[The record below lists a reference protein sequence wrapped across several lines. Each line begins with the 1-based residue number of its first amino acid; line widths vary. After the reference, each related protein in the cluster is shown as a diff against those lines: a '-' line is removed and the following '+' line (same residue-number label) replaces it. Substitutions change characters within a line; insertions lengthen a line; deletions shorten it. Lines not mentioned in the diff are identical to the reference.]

1 MWEKMNMRPLKRP
14 RLGPPDVYPQ
24 EAKQREDE
32 LTSTHV
38 KHGFATEHKLSEEF
52 GTARNCNVTASKVG
66 AYFNAILARKEELMT
81 LPDSGRKK
89 QQINPKD
96 NFWPVTARNKA
107 TLDTWF
113 KDLAGTKPLSS
124 LAKKA
129 PSFNKKEE
137 IFSMLCENQVTMQRA
152 AWFIKLSS
160 AYTVAVSEA
169 KIKKRQ
175 MPDPATEW
183 TGTLIKFMKDL
194 IPKLH
199 EHYYQG
205 PVQEKSSSIGGPQ
218 GATGGMTP
226 NSSMN
231 ANPPTI
237 PPPLSS
243 PAGSLHSPAGSSLGG
258 GGPQQNQPAT
268 SPQEEQKLAYKQ
280 WNYCTQL
287 CKYMYE
293 EGLLDRAEF
302 LNWVLDLLDKM
313 KSSPACDDGIL
324 KIYLPLAMQYLS
336 DFVQSERYCRRLAYA
351 VCKKLAHL
359 INFMADSQ
367 NINLANP
374 EPVHVEKEGLERKD
388 KSDKSSKD
396 AELKSD
402 PAALNINP
410 FDTIFAEY
418 MNCSHHHDLLLQLSS
433 IIQVITL
440 ECPTALVWCGI
451 GETRSSSVLTG
462 SPLDHLPI
470 APSALPMPSRCEKS
484 NKETRERL
492 MEAEESIKLRSRHA
506 ESRWCVDKWQTATGN
521 ASLKILAVLDALDG
535 HCFDRMDS
543 NNSLDTLYQKIF
555 PPLQLQ
561 KEPASA
567 GAAGAGPAPE
577 GKDGTGRLLDYNAD
591 QDGSIVK
598 ILCEWAVSWQRWGEH
613 RAMAVAW
620 LLDKRQSEVLNTY
633 ENENGN
639 NNNLNDDKDSV
650 ISGGGPGNG
659 QQIFQNILMNF
670 LDNDAPILEEHGTQQ
685 NRSQFTNLVH
695 LFNELIRHDV
705 FSHDAYMCT
714 LISRGDL
721 LTGTGMSLIETQPS
735 CNTGLG
741 TGPISNKPATSSPN
755 INQGLDE
762 DVIQNDFKA
771 KLEDLDDSNVDDDLD
786 KLLQHIKEDQ
796 QNSMDAPDSPK
807 DPEQS
812 AAQVNPTSSKTES
825 SSRHF
830 LYTEHFPLCQDDP
843 ITQHDCN
850 QRYILLYGVGKER
863 DDKKHAVKK
872 MAKEIC
878 KLFSK
883 KFSIDVA
890 EGGKVKKHS
899 RNEFNFEA
907 TSNKCQSMS
916 YFDQHMVTWQCA
928 VQVQEMLNSFALGN
942 SNYLPVQEHVA
953 FLFDLME
960 SAFNIY
966 GLIDTC
972 IQILKELPEVELQ
985 ISKNSGLVKSYTTSL
1000 SLYVVGV
1007 LRRYHCCLLLSAEQT
1022 TAIFEGLCRIV
1033 KHVTNPS
1040 DCSSA
1045 ERCILA
1051 YLYDLYSACSSLK
1064 TRSQQEPFH
1073 NAYPKIK
1080 QALYAPLQ
1088 PTPSAHTYNPQFM
1101 VDVITNPRRG
1111 GKIEPAWV
1119 RQLNESPSNRYSFVC
1134 NAVVAVTRDIDND
1147 TLNDIAAMCAELTA
1161 CCNALSTEWL
1171 GVLIALCGSSKDAGY
1186 YVDVITQVDILNTN
1200 IHNALSVFTS
1210 ILVARHCFSLE
1221 NFVAHVALPALV
1233 QACKGR
1239 SETTPEIEAGARLS
1253 CHLLLRLFKTIEC
1266 PQPGLYS
1273 VSTSPNPITTAGQVH
1288 NIKLSCDRHL
1298 LAAAHKNIGVAPVL
1312 AVLKGILVVGD
1323 ATAQKATTSIFG
1335 SGKRSG
1341 LNTPVHPGSTPKHAG
1356 DLSHI
1361 LGTSDLSILG
1371 NTDDNMLDLTMIDL
1385 GQLSPTTCSRLVM
1398 ANGRQTNATQDST
1411 TSLSDFAQ
1419 HVLRQICS
1427 QEWVLER
1434 CLQNADELCQ
1444 QGYLIDNM
1452 LTAKQAQRLLHMIC
1466 YPENES
1472 NLIADM
1478 DQKAIIVRILEN
1490 LEQWSLRISWLDL
1503 QLMFKQ
1509 TNCSSPE
1516 LSNWLDM
1523 VARAAID
1530 VFQVHECNNMEAF
1543 SGNARNDKMKPSIWL
1558 VAPLVAKL
1566 PSAVQGRILKVAGQV
1581 LESTNMFSKSKDTG
1595 GGNNSSIG
1603 SQGGNSNSSISSNGS
1618 VMANKQS
1625 SQLNHHPFLGLV
1637 LTCLKGQD
1645 EQKEGLL
1652 QSLYSQLSQFLQ
1664 NRDLETVGGIEDPLG
1679 FEKMLDALQLRYS
1692 LVGGMFD
1699 AIQKNSTS
1707 TSDWAILFAQ
1717 LISQGVIDLS
1727 NNSELFTTTL
1737 DMLATLIHSTLISD
1751 SQSERDETKKQYTNL
1766 MKKLRKELGDRNN
1779 SSIKYVRQLLPL
1791 AKQTCEVIAC
1801 EPAGSSTDAK
1811 GNKISIDSIE
1821 KKHGL
1826 RLADKQRVSVWDLL
1840 EGHKNP
1846 APLSWAWFGAVKI
1859 ERKPLAYE
1867 ETHRLLK
1874 YHTHSLVK
1882 PSSYYYEPLPLPPED
1897 LEPVPDKL
1905 KDDMKADTPTS
1916 DQSPAPAGKKGKSQ
1930 ARKRKPKGAAQA
1942 PQCQQPAGQAHGMT
1956 GQQQAI
1962 GQQGLQAGQQQPN
1975 QGQQQQQQQQ
1985 VSMTPQQTMQQLQN
1999 ANLGQMTMG
2008 GQMGQLNLQHMQQQ
2022 QYQQQNQGQMMAQQ
2036 MAQQQGMGQQGLGQG
2051 QGAGMGS
2058 MMGGPQQQQPGPN
2071 QMGFVATGPGGGV
2084 NPMAAQMGGQGA
2096 GAGSN
2101 QQWGGYNPMQQQ
2113 QQQQPQ
2119 MFYNQGM
2126 GQPSM
2131 SRFDRPQLSTNPT
2144 KQVLSNMLRSR
2155 VPMGGA
2161 NPAAA
2166 GFIQQQARSQ
2176 QPFMRGPLR
2185 PGLPNQMIAGGM
2197 GTGAGGTMMGSGG
2210 SMIQTNMLN
2219 QQNPALVAQG
2229 MSAGMGNAGMNT
2241 GGMMGQAGGNAAAAG
2256 MNNPSMMGMQN
2267 MSQAGN
2273 MNAAMVNQG
2282 MNPAMANTG
2291 IAGGGMIGQNGASAN
2306 SGGMGNPAMMG
2317 IQNMQQ
2323 GGLQSGMFQGQGGPY
2338 QSMNQNYQNYGNQG
2352 IGQQGGQGM
2361 IGNFNQLGQQQ
2372 RSTQEYI
2379 AQQRALAARGGQ
2391 YGQHA
2396 PNVTMNNM
2404 VNQGAVPP
2412 YPRQGGKP
2420 GATAAQTQQQF
2431 QQQQRLRQQMMM
2443 QQQQQQ
2449 GLAQQ
2454 GNSQGM
2460 VQNQG
2465 QGISQQQTPNLVAQ
2479 LQRQMPNQGGM
2490 MGQQYSH
2497 QPPPY

>member
-1 MWEKMNMRPLKRP
+1 MRPLKRP

-137 IFSMLCENQVTMQRA
+137 IFAMLCENQVTMQRA

-194 IPKLH
+194 VPKLH

-205 PVQEKSSSIGGPQ
+205 PVPEKTSSGP
-218 GATGGMTP
+218 APGGMTP
-226 NSSMN
+226 NSGLNSSL
-231 ANPPTI
+231 TI
-237 PPPLSS
+237 PAPMSS
-243 PAGSLHSPAGSSLGG
+243 PAGSLHSPASSSVGSNAS
-258 GGPQQNQPAT
+258 QMQNQPPPP
-268 SPQEEQKLAYKQ
+268 SPQEEQKLAQKQ

-293 EGLLDRAEF
+293 EGLLDKAEF

-313 KSSPACDDGIL
+313 KSPPSSDDGIL
-324 KIYLPLAMQYLS
+324 KIYVPLAMQYLS
-336 DFVQSERYCRRLAYA
+336 DFVQSERFSRRLAYA

-359 INFMADSQ
+359 INVMAETHNL
-367 NINLANP
+367 NISNP
-374 EPVHVEKEGLERKD
+374 ETFQAKPSLLEPKD
-388 KSDKSSKD
+388 KTNEKMSTESDIKTEDGSR
-396 AELKSD
+396 E
-402 PAALNINP
+402 NP
-410 FDTIFAEY
+410 FDSIFSEY
-418 MNCSHHHDLLLQLSS
+418 MSCCHHRDLILQLSS
-433 IIQVITL
+433 IVQVITL

-451 GETRSSSVLTG
+451 GETRSSSVLAG
-462 SPLDHLPI
+462 SPLDHLPV
-470 APSALPMPSRCEKS
+470 APSGLPMPSRCEKS
-484 NKETRERL
+484 NEDVRKKL
-492 MEAEESIKLRSRHA
+492 LQAEESIKIRSRHA
-506 ESRWCVDKWQTATGN
+506 ESRWCIDKWQTAAGN
-521 ASLKILAVLDALDG
+521 ASLKILTVLDALDG
-535 HCFDRMDS
+535 HCFDRMDT

-561 KEPASA
+561 KEAAS
-567 GAAGAGPAPE
+567 G
-577 GKDGTGRLLDYNAD
+577 GTSGSANNKEANKSLDYNAD
-591 QDGSIVK
+591 QDESIVK

-620 LLDKRQSEVLNTY
+620 LLDKRQNDVFTTY
-633 ENENGN
+633 ENESGN
-639 NNNLNDDKDSV
+639 NANLSDDKDSV
-650 ISGGGPGNG
+650 ISGGGPGG
-659 QQIFQNILMNF
+659 GLPIFQNILMKF
-670 LDNDAPILEEHGTQQ
+670 LDNDAPTLDEHGTQH
-685 NRSQFTNLVH
+685 NKSQFTNLVH
-695 LFNELIRHDV
+695 LFSELIRHDV

-721 LTGTGMSLIETQPS
+721 LTGSGMSVLDVQSNCP
-735 CNTGLG
+735 GLV
-741 TGPISNKPATSSPN
+741 TGPISNKPNTSSPN
-755 INQGLDE
+755 VNQSMDE
-762 DVIQNDFKA
+762 DVMQNDFKA

-807 DPEQS
+807 DPEHTAPHANTVS
-812 AAQVNPTSSKTES
+812 NKSES

-843 ITQHDCN
+843 ISQHDCN

-863 DDKKHAVKK
+863 DEKKHAVKK
-872 MAKEIC
+872 MSKEIC

-899 RNEFNFEA
+899 RNEFNFES

-916 YFDQHMVTWQCA
+916 YFDQHVVTWQCA

-966 GLIDTC
+966 SLIDTC

-985 ISKNSGLVKSYTTSL
+985 LMSKNSVLTKNYTTSL
-1000 SLYVVGV
+1000 GLYVVGV
-1007 LRRYHCCLLLSAEQT
+1007 LRRYHCCLLLSSEQT
-1022 TAIFEGLCRIV
+1022 IAIFEGLCRIV

-1051 YLYDLYSACSSLK
+1051 YLYDLYSACASLK
-1064 TRSQQEPFH
+1064 TRPQQEQAFN

-1080 QALYAPLQ
+1080 QALYTPLQ
-1088 PTPSAHTYNPQFM
+1088 PSPSAHLYNPQFM
-1101 VDVITNPRRG
+1101 ADVINSPKRG
-1111 GKIEPAWV
+1111 GKIEQSWA
-1119 RQLNESPSNRYSFVC
+1119 RLLNESPSNRYSFVC
-1134 NAVVAVTRDIDND
+1134 NAVIAVTGDIDND

-1186 YVDVITQVDILNTN
+1186 YVDVVNQVNIKNTN

-1239 SETTPEIEAGARLS
+1239 SETTAEIEAGARLS

-1273 VSTSPNPITTAGQVH
+1273 VSTSPNPITITGHVH

-1323 ATAQKATTSIFG
+1323 ATAQKAQSSIFG
-1335 SGKRSG
+1335 SERRSG

-1361 LGTSDLSILG
+1361 LGTSDLSVLG
-1371 NTDDNMLDLTMIDL
+1371 NTDESMLDLT
-1385 GQLSPTTCSRLVM
+1385 Q
-1398 ANGRQTNATQDST
+1398 NNTNQETT

-1434 CLQNADELCQ
+1434 CLQNAEELCQ
-1444 QGYLIDNM
+1444 PGMLIDNM

-1472 NLIADM
+1472 NLIAEM

-1516 LSNWLDM
+1516 LSNWLDL

-1530 VFQVHECNNMEAF
+1530 VFQVYECNLIGSQTQNTA
-1543 SGNARNDKMKPSIWL
+1543 SSKTKPSIWL

-1581 LESTNMFSKSKDTG
+1581 LESTNMFSKSKESG
-1595 GGNNSSIG
+1595 SGNNSG
-1603 SQGGNSNSSISSNGS
+1603 LNNQDGNSNSSISSNGS
-1618 VMANKQS
+1618 VIAAKQS
-1625 SQLNHHPFLGLV
+1625 LQLNHQPFLGLV

-1652 QSLYSQLSQFLQ
+1652 QSLYTQLSQFVQ
-1664 NRDLETVGGIEDPLG
+1664 NREIELVGGIEDPYG

-1692 LVGGMFD
+1692 LVGGLFD
-1699 AIQKNSTS
+1699 SIQKNSTS
-1707 TSDWAILFAQ
+1707 TSDWAILFSQ

-1737 DMLATLIHSTLISD
+1737 DMLATLIHSTLMSD

-1766 MKKLRKELGDRNN
+1766 MKKLRKELGDKNN
-1779 SSIKYVRQLLPL
+1779 PSIKYVRQLLPI

-1801 EPAGSSTDAK
+1801 EPAGSSIDAK

-1882 PSSYYYEPLPLPPED
+1882 PSSYFYEPLPLPPEE
-1897 LEPVPDKL
+1897 LEPLPDKI

-1916 DQSPAPAGKKGKSQ
+1916 DQSPNPSGKKGKSQ
-1930 ARKRKPKGAAQA
+1930 TRKRKQKGATTPQNQTQPGQGQVLSGQPQIGHQTGMA
-1942 PQCQQPAGQAHGMT
+1942 P
-1956 GQQQAI
+1956 GQQQS
-1962 GQQGLQAGQQQPN
+1962 GHGPP
-1975 QGQQQQQQQQ
+1975 QQQQQQQQ
-1985 VSMTPQQTMQQLQN
+1985 QIGMTPQQTMQQLQN
-1999 ANLGQMTMG
+1999 ANINQM
-2008 GQMGQLNLQHMQQQ
+2008 QMGNMNMNQMNPQHMQQQ
-2022 QYQQQNQGQMMAQQ
+2022 YQQPTQNQMMVQQ
-2036 MAQQQGMGQQGLGQG
+2036 MAQQQGVGPGGVHTGAMGGMMGQQ
-2051 QGAGMGS
+2051 
-2058 MMGGPQQQQPGPN
+2058 QQSVSN
-2071 QMGFVATGPGGGV
+2071 QMGFVGTGTGGV
-2084 NPMAAQMGGQGA
+2084 NPMANQIGNQNV
-2096 GAGSN
+2096 AGSN
-2101 QQWGGYNPMQQQ
+2101 QPWAGYSSMQQQTPQQQ
-2113 QQQQPQ
+2113 QQQ
-2119 MFYNQGM
+2119 MFYNQNL
-2126 GQPSM
+2126 GQPTM
-2131 SRFDRPQLSTNPT
+2131 NRFDRPQLNTNP
-2144 KQVLSNMLRSR
+2144 KQMLSNMLRARGVS
-2155 VPMGGA
+2155 PG
-2161 NPAAA
+2161 AA
-2166 GFIQQQARSQ
+2166 GFMQQAQRNPQ
-2176 QPFMRGPLR
+2176 QPFMRGPIR
-2185 PGLPNQMIAGGM
+2185 PGMPNQMVGSGINAA
-2197 GTGAGGTMMGSGG
+2197 AGGTMMGSGG
-2210 SMIQTNMLN
+2210 SMIQTNLIAQQGSGMVN
-2219 QQNPALVAQG
+2219 QGLGNTG
-2229 MSAGMGNAGMNT
+2229 MSGNALIGQAAGNTNASGMGNAGI
-2241 GGMMGQAGGNAAAAG
+2241 
-2256 MNNPSMMGMQN
+2256 MGMQN
-2267 MSQAGN
+2267 IQQSNNINAG
-2273 MNAAMVNQG
+2273 MVNQG
-2282 MNPAMANTG
+2282 MNP
-2291 IAGGGMIGQNGASAN
+2291 
-2306 SGGMGNPAMMG
+2306 GMGNPGMLGQGQGATNTGSLNNPNMMG
-2317 IQNMQQ
+2317 MQNMPQ
-2323 GGLQSGMFQGQGGPY
+2323 GGMQSGMFQGQGGPY
-2338 QSMNQNYQNYGNQG
+2338 QNMNQNYPNYGNQG
-2352 IGQQGGQGM
+2352 LAQQGAQTMMNSFNQMGQQRTSQ
-2361 IGNFNQLGQQQ
+2361 
-2372 RSTQEYI
+2372 QEYM

-2404 VNQGAVPP
+2404 VNQGTVPP
-2412 YPRQGGKP
+2412 YPRP
-2420 GATAAQTQQQF
+2420 GNTGTAAAQNQQLQ
-2431 QQQQRLRQQMMM
+2431 QQQQRFRQQMLI
-2443 QQQQQQ
+2443 QQQQ

-2454 GNSQGM
+2454 GNNQGM

-2465 QGISQQQTPNLVAQ
+2465 QGMNQQQTPNLVAQ
-2479 LQRQMPNQGGM
+2479 LQRQMPNQGNM
-2490 MGQQYSH
+2490 MGQQYPH
-2497 QPPPY
+2497 QQPPPY

>member
-1 MWEKMNMRPLKRP
+1 MWENMNMRPLKKP

-66 AYFNAILARKEELMT
+66 AYFNAILARKDELMT
-81 LPDSGRKK
+81 LTDSGRKK

-137 IFSMLCENQVTMQRA
+137 IFAMLCENQVTMQRA

-194 IPKLH
+194 IPKLL
-199 EHYYQG
+199 EHYHQG
-205 PVQEKSSSIGGPQ
+205 PSSDKSSSNVGP
-218 GATGGMTP
+218 AGGMTP
-226 NSSMN
+226 NSSLN
-231 ANPPTI
+231 ANPVTI

-243 PAGSLHSPAGSSLGG
+243 PAGSLHSPASSSLGG
-258 GGPQQNQPAT
+258 SVSQGQNLAPP
-268 SPQEEQKLAYKQ
+268 SPQEEQKLALKQ

-313 KSSPACDDGIL
+313 KSSPSSDDGIL
-324 KIYLPLAMQYLS
+324 RIYLPLAMQYLS
-336 DFVQSERYCRRLAYA
+336 DIVQSERFSRRLAYA
-351 VCKKLAHL
+351 ACKKLAHL
-359 INFMADSQ
+359 INTMADSH
-367 NINLANP
+367 NLSLVNH
-374 EPVHVEKEGLERKD
+374 ELNSSKQDSVERKE
-388 KSDKSSKD
+388 KPTDKSSKD
-396 AELKSD
+396 ADQKPD
-402 PAALNINP
+402 PTPVHVNP
-410 FDTIFAEY
+410 FDTIFSEY
-418 MNCSHHHDLLLQLSS
+418 MNCSHHHDLVLQLSS

-440 ECPTALVWCGI
+440 ECPTALVWCGV
-451 GETRSSSVLTG
+451 GETRSSSVLAG
-462 SPLDHLPI
+462 SPLDHLPV
-470 APSALPMPSRCEKS
+470 APSALPMPSRCTKS
-484 NKETRERL
+484 NEEVRKRL
-492 MEAEESIKLRSRHA
+492 SKVEESIKLRSRHA
-506 ESRWCVDKWQTATGN
+506 ESRWCVDKWQTVTGN

-561 KEPASA
+561 KEAPTANGTNGGPEAKDASNKH
-567 GAAGAGPAPE
+567 PE
-577 GKDGTGRLLDYNAD
+577 YFAE
-591 QDGSIVK
+591 QDASIVN
-598 ILCEWAVSWQRWGEH
+598 ILCEWTVSWQRWGEH

-620 LLDKRQSEVLNTY
+620 LLDKRQNEVFTTY
-633 ENENGN
+633 ENESANNGN
-639 NNNLNDDKDSV
+639 SNDDKDSV
-650 ISGGGPGNG
+650 ISGGGPGG
-659 QQIFQNILMNF
+659 GLPIFQSILMKF
-670 LDNDAPILEEHGTQQ
+670 LDEDAPILEEHSTQQ

-695 LFNELIRHDV
+695 LFSELIRHDV

-721 LTGTGMSLIETQPS
+721 LTGTGMSLLDSHSS
-735 CNTGLG
+735 CNAGLG
-741 TGPISNKPATSSPN
+741 TGPISNKPTSSSPN
-755 INQGLDE
+755 INQGIEE

-807 DPEQS
+807 DPEHAAPQVDS
-812 AAQVNPTSSKTES
+812 ATNKTES

-843 ITQHDCN
+843 IAQHDCN

-872 MAKEIC
+872 MTKEIC

-907 TSNKCQSMS
+907 TSNKSQSMS

-985 ISKNSGLVKSYTTSL
+985 LMSKNSVLVKSYTTSL

-1064 TRSQQEPFH
+1064 TRPQQEPFH

-1080 QALYAPLQ
+1080 QALYTPLQ
-1088 PTPSAHTYNPQFM
+1088 PTPSVHTYNPQFM

-1111 GKIEPAWV
+1111 GKIELSWA
-1119 RQLNESPSNRYSFVC
+1119 RQLNESASNRYSFVC
-1134 NAVVAVTRDIDND
+1134 NAVIAVTRDIDND

-1186 YVDVITQVDILNTN
+1186 YLDVITQVDILNTN

-1253 CHLLLRLFKTIEC
+1253 CHLLLRLFKTIEY

-1273 VSTSPNPITTAGQVH
+1273 VSTSPNPITTTGQVH

-1323 ATAQKATTSIFG
+1323 ATAQKVQTSIFG

-1371 NTDDNMLDLTMIDL
+1371 NTDESMLDLT
-1385 GQLSPTTCSRLVM
+1385 
-1398 ANGRQTNATQDST
+1398 QTNTNQDST

-1444 QGYLIDNM
+1444 QGMLIDNM

-1530 VFQVHECNNMEAF
+1530 VFQVHECNSMEHF
-1543 SGNARNDKMKPSIWL
+1543 GGNGKNEKLKPSIWL

-1581 LESTNMFSKSKDTG
+1581 LESTNMFSKSKDSG

-1618 VMANKQS
+1618 VMAAKQS
-1625 SQLNHHPFLGLV
+1625 AQLNHQPFLGLV

-1652 QSLYSQLSQFLQ
+1652 QSLYTQLSQFLQ

-1692 LVGGMFD
+1692 LVGGLFD

-1737 DMLATLIHSTLISD
+1737 DMLATLIHSTLVSD

-1766 MKKLRKELGDRNN
+1766 MKKLRKELGERNN

-1811 GNKISIDSIE
+1811 GNKINIDSIE

-1826 RLADKQRVSVWDLL
+1826 RLTDKQRVSVWDLL

-1874 YHTHSLVK
+1874 FHTHSLVK

-1897 LEPVPDKL
+1897 LEPLPDKL

-1916 DQSPAPAGKKGKSQ
+1916 DQSPAPTGKKGKSQ
-1930 ARKRKPKGAAQA
+1930 TRKRKPKGATT
-1942 PQCQQPAGQAHGMT
+1942 PQNQQSVQGIP
-1956 GQQQAI
+1956 GQQHLG
-1962 GQQGLQAGQQQPN
+1962 GQQTMQPGQQQPN
-1975 QGQQQQQQQQ
+1975 QVTGQQQQQQQ
-1985 VSMTPQQTMQQLQN
+1985 VTMTPQQTMQQLQN

-2022 QYQQQNQGQMMAQQ
+2022 YQQQNQGQMMVQQ
-2036 MAQQQGMGQQGLGQG
+2036 MAQQQGIGQQQAMGQNQVGGI
-2051 QGAGMGS
+2051 GA
-2058 MMGGPQQQQPGPN
+2058 MMGGPQQQQQPGPN
-2071 QMGFVATGPGGGV
+2071 QMGFVGAGSGGGV
-2084 NPMAAQMGGQGA
+2084 NAMAAQMAGQGA
-2096 GAGSN
+2096 GAGGN

-2113 QQQQPQ
+2113 QQQQQQQQ

-2126 GQPSM
+2126 GQPGM
-2131 SRFDRPQLSTNPT
+2131 NRFDRPQLNTNP
-2144 KQVLSNMLRSR
+2144 KQVLSNMLRAR
-2155 VPMGGA
+2155 IPMGGA
-2161 NPAAA
+2161 NPGAAN
-2166 GFIQQQARSQ
+2166 FIQQPVRSQ
-2176 QPFMRGPLR
+2176 QPFMRGPSR
-2185 PGLPNQMIAGGM
+2185 PGIPNPMVGSGMGAGAGGSLMGQSGGNIIQTNLLNQQNAGLGQGMNANLGNAGMGGNAMMSQAAGNANAGGM
-2197 GTGAGGTMMGSGG
+2197 G
-2210 SMIQTNMLN
+2210 
-2219 QQNPALVAQG
+2219 NPG
-2229 MSAGMGNAGMNT
+2229 
-2241 GGMMGQAGGNAAAAG
+2241 
-2256 MNNPSMMGMQN
+2256 MMGMQN
-2267 MSQAGN
+2267 MPQSGN
-2273 MNAAMVNQG
+2273 MNPGMVNQG
-2282 MNPAMANTG
+2282 MNPTMGGTG
-2291 IAGGGMIGQNGASAN
+2291 IAGSGMIGQNGGNAN
-2306 SGGMGNPAMMG
+2306 SAAMGNPGMMG
-2317 IQNMQQ
+2317 MQSMQQ
-2323 GGLQSGMFQGQGGPY
+2323 GGMQTGMFQGQGGPY
-2338 QSMNQNYQNYGNQG
+2338 QSMNQNYPNYGTQG
-2352 IGQQGGQGM
+2352 MGQQGGQGM

-2372 RSTQEYI
+2372 RNTQAEYI

-2420 GATAAQTQQQF
+2420 GATAAQTHQF

-2449 GLAQQ
+2449 QQGMAQQ
-2454 GNSQGM
+2454 GNAQSM
-2460 VQNQG
+2460 VSNQG

-2479 LQRQMPNQGGM
+2479 LQRQMPNQGSM